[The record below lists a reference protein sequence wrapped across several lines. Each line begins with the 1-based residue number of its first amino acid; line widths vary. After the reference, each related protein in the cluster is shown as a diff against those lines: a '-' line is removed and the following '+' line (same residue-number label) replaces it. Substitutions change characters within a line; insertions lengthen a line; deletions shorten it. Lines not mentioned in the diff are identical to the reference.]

1 MGSAA
6 ALPRLALAVTLG
18 LALGGLP
25 AADARADDATRQ
37 DHVADAAL
45 TAKRAGDPAKAL
57 ALRERA
63 LKALEGKPG
72 WPHAAYAAATEALDL
87 GRDGD
92 AKALLRQV
100 AFGHPGAIDAPRAL
114 RRLAFLHPKAA
125 RASWYRDAAR
135 RLAGT
140 PAPGRGAVPVRRG
153 GHRGETVGPGARNA
167 TVPVIRHHATAPFAD
182 EALLHAADA
191 WRALG
196 KVKAAEA
203 LYGWVVLGPP
213 GLPRGQGP
221 FPTHLA
227 ADALMA
233 LGRLRAKDDPGGAL
247 HAWQRLLADHP
258 TSRLCDDALRAI
270 ARLETR
276 RGHDAAAKRAWSGSS
291 GTTPSPA
298 TPRGEGRGRRTCD
311 DRGPGTRRRA
321 RRPARPRRGHPRGPR
336 RAR

>member
-72 WPHAAYAAATEALDL
+72 WPHAAYATATEALDL

-140 PAPGRGAVPVRRG
+140 PLQAEALFQC
-153 GHRGETVGPGARNA
+153 GEAA
-167 TVPVIRHHATAPFAD
+167 TAAKQWALALACYRPVIRHHATAPFAD
-182 EALLHAADA
+182 AALLHAADA

-196 KVKAAEA
+196 KVKAAET

-213 GLPRGQGP
+213 GLPKGKGP

-227 ADALMA
+227 ANALMA

-276 RGHDAAAKRAWSGSS
+276 RGHAAAAKRAWK
-291 GTTPSPA
+291 
-298 TPRGEGRGRRTCD
+298 RLLRD
-311 DRGPGTRRRA
+311 
-321 RRPARPRRGHPRGPR
+321 HPESRYAPEAKAALR
-336 RAR
+336 